1 MPRKVFL
8 ISYVTKNKDVKSAT
22 LDDPS
27 HQSENITPQ
36 AFDTYSRLVKEKN
49 GDEIEYILNIQCL
62 GSFGYS
68 TELIYPY

>member
-1 MPRKVFL
+1 MARKVFL
-8 ISYVTKNKDVKSAT
+8 ISYVTKNKEVKSAT

-27 HQSENITPQ
+27 YQFTNITPQ
-36 AFDTYSRLVKEKN
+36 TFDTYSRLVKEKN

-62 GSFGYS
+62 GNFGDS